1 MCSRLAFSVLVSPA
15 CHRNI
20 HEKGRCFVGGAAS
33 TGAHSWLQP
42 FACRLARCHFGLAG
56 CDGARLLPTCQ
67 TARPANACGLAVQYT
82 YQPGVPL
89 RFGTSFTVLS
99 LWHATRLV
107 DPFFHCLECTEPV
120 RRPERMSPS
129 HDAWHA
135 GGTSRNNTCSRAA
148 SLRTVGFSG
157 LVRPNGRTPLHICR
171 AACTGLDDECQFSR
185 ASPSSRC
192 VAGGRIE
199 ATTAS
204 RSSGG
209 LD

>member
-1 MCSRLAFSVLVSPA
+1 MKR
-15 CHRNI
+15 
-20 HEKGRCFVGGAAS
+20 EGAS
-33 TGAHSWLQP
+33 S
-42 FACRLARCHFGLAG
+42 
-56 CDGARLLPTCQ
+56 
-67 TARPANACGLAVQYT
+67 
-82 YQPGVPL
+82 GVPL
-89 RFGTSFTVLS
+89 PQGHTRGCSLSLAGLRDATLGLQDAMVHGCFLRARPLDRQMLVGSRSSTHINPGCRFGSVPPLLS